1 MGKSMK
7 NFKCNNYNTI
17 LKDHASPI
25 IAGILQF
32 MQHKF
37 SFSPPATFRWFL
49 KQEVAP
55 VQKRITFL
63 NFSASSVQNV
73 IFCEILWLTLRK
85 KLHVR
90 NRLNFYLQQ
99 KPDLTGNY
107 VAL

>member
-1 MGKSMK
+1 MGQSMK

-17 LKDHASPI
+17 FKDHASPI

-55 VQKRITFL
+55 VQKTITFL
-63 NFSASSVQNV
+63 HLSASSVQNV
-73 IFCEILWLTLRK
+73 IFREILWLTLRK
-85 KLHVR
+85 KITRQKQTKFLFTVKT
-90 NRLNFYLQQ
+90 RLNW
-99 KPDLTGNY
+99 
-107 VAL
+107 

>member
-49 KQEVAP
+49 K
-55 VQKRITFL
+55 
-63 NFSASSVQNV
+63 
-73 IFCEILWLTLRK
+73 
-85 KLHVR
+85 
-90 NRLNFYLQQ
+90 
-99 KPDLTGNY
+99 
-107 VAL
+107 